1 MGREISE
8 RSKAEERPPAPMTF
22 GTFGHSKVH
31 NKIKKEFN
39 MKYIIPLLIFV
50 IILFALFKKLPVYE
64 TFICGVEDGLKIVI
78 GIFPALLAVLTAS
91 AMLRASGAID
101 FIINL
106 ISPVT
111 DLLHIPREVMPLA
124 LIRPVSGSGAL
135 GLLTDILKNYG
146 ADGDI
151 GKIASVIMGSTETT
165 FYCLCVY
172 FAKTKVKYT
181 MRAIPCAVIGDIVG
195 ILVGVTLIKLVNF

>member
-1 MGREISE
+1 MQ
-8 RSKAEERPPAPMTF
+8 
-22 GTFGHSKVH
+22 
-31 NKIKKEFN
+31 
-39 MKYIIPLLIFV
+39 YIIPV
-50 IILFALFKKLPVYE
+50 IIALILIIALVRKQPAYE
-64 TFICGVEDGLKIVI
+64 TFINGAEDGLKIVV
-78 GIFPALLAVLTAS
+78 GIFPALLAVLTAA

-101 FIINL
+101 LIINL
-106 ISPVT
+106 ISPIT
-111 DLLHIPREVMPLA
+111 DLLHIPKEVMPLA

-195 ILVGVTLIKLVNF
+195 ILVGVTLIKLLNF

>member
-1 MGREISE
+1 MQ
-8 RSKAEERPPAPMTF
+8 
-22 GTFGHSKVH
+22 
-31 NKIKKEFN
+31 
-39 MKYIIPLLIFV
+39 YIIPIIIALVLIM
-50 IILFALFKKLPVYE
+50 ALMRKQPAYE
-64 TFICGVEDGLKIVI
+64 TFIGGVEDGLKIVV
-78 GIFPALLAVLTAS
+78 GIFPALLAVLTAA

-101 FIINL
+101 LIINL

-111 DLLHIPREVMPLA
+111 DLLRIPKEVMPLA

-195 ILVGVTLIKLVNF
+195 ILVGVTLIKLLNF